1 MNKVFNFL
9 NITIIYY
16 FFTFHLF
23 PELDEGYDI
32 AILKLSEE
40 LDLTL
45 YTPACLAKASEGTRF
60 DGEKITVA
68 GWGMTSPNV
77 FPDKPHE
84 VKLTVSAPSRQACA
98 LEVHDADSIMV
109 PLVCAGKKE
118 PGKGTCD
125 VSYTDFSCSAF
136 ILNLQGDS
144 GGPGTYKQ
152 KDQHILVG
160 VVSFSSGLSECG
172 GNITFFGRISH
183 IRQWIDKTIEATPY
197 SGEIAT
203 LCRNGF
209 EADVLE

>member
-1 MNKVFNFL
+1 M
-9 NITIIYY
+9 
-16 FFTFHLF
+16 
-23 PELDEGYDI
+23 
-32 AILKLSEE
+32 
-40 LDLTL
+40 

-60 DGEKITVA
+60 DGGKITVA

-98 LEVHDADSIMV
+98 LEVHDADSKMV

-125 VSYTDFSCSAF
+125 VSYTNFSCSAF
-136 ILNLQGDS
+136 IRILQGDS

-160 VVSFSSGLSECG
+160 VVSFSSGLLECG

-183 IRQWIDKTIEATPY
+183 IRQWIDETIEATPY

-209 EADVLE
+209 EADDLD

>member
-1 MNKVFNFL
+1 M
-9 NITIIYY
+9 
-16 FFTFHLF
+16 
-23 PELDEGYDI
+23 
-32 AILKLSEE
+32 
-40 LDLTL
+40 DLTL

-125 VSYTDFSCSAF
+125 VSYTDLSSAF

-172 GNITFFGRISH
+172 GNITFFGRISY

-209 EADVLE
+209 EADDLE

>member
-109 PLVCAGKKE
+109 PLPLVCAGKKE

-125 VSYTDFSCSAF
+125 VSYIIFFVFSIYSEFAGRQRGTRH
-136 ILNLQGDS
+136 LQAE
-144 GGPGTYKQ
+144 GPTY
-152 KDQHILVG
+152 
-160 VVSFSSGLSECG
+160 SSRSC
-172 GNITFFGRISH
+172 
-183 IRQWIDKTIEATPY
+183 
-197 SGEIAT
+197 
-203 LCRNGF
+203 
-209 EADVLE
+209 

>member
-1 MNKVFNFL
+1 MNKVFKFY
-9 NITIIYY
+9 NIAIFISLSL
-16 FFTFHLF
+16 LF
-23 PELDEGYDI
+23 PELDEGHDI

-40 LDLTL
+40 LDLKM

-60 DGEKITVA
+60 DGGKITVA

-98 LEVHDADSIMV
+98 LEVHDADSKMV

-125 VSYTDFSCSAF
+125 VSYTNFSCSAF
-136 ILNLQGDS
+136 IRILQGDS

-160 VVSFSSGLSECG
+160 VVSFSSGLTECG

-183 IRQWIDKTIEATPY
+183 IRQWIDETIEATPY

-209 EADVLE
+209 EADDLD

>member
-1 MNKVFNFL
+1 MS
-9 NITIIYY
+9 
-16 FFTFHLF
+16 HLF
-23 PELDEGYDI
+23 PELDEGHDI

-40 LDLTL
+40 LDLKM

-60 DGEKITVA
+60 DGGKITVA

-98 LEVHDADSIMV
+98 LEVHDADSKMV

-125 VSYTDFSCSAF
+125 VSYTNFSCSAF
-136 ILNLQGDS
+136 IRILQGDS

-160 VVSFSSGLSECG
+160 VVSFSSGLTECG

-183 IRQWIDKTIEATPY
+183 IRQWIDETIEATPY

-209 EADVLE
+209 EADDLD